1 VRVKTVIPKVEARK
15 IVLQRRREISEGDIR
30 QKTDRIINRL
40 KNLDEFVEAK
50 TVHCYISSRQGEVN
64 TRMLINL
71 MESWGKSIIV
81 PKLNTATKTFW
92 RGTFRGWHDLVLNDE
107 GYFEP
112 NAGLD
117 DNLHDIDLII
127 VPAVAVSIHGH
138 RIGYGGGYY
147 DKLLKNFHA
156 PKFVLAF
163 EFQLFDAI
171 ESTPS
176 DVRVDKIVTELRV
189 INTLNQSRF

>member
-1 VRVKTVIPKVEARK
+1 MRVKTLIPKSEARK
-15 IVLQRRREISEGDIR
+15 IVLERRKEISEGEIAK
-30 QKTDRIINRL
+30 KTEQIIKRL
-40 KNLDEFVEAK
+40 TNLDEFVEAQ

-92 RGTFRGWHDLVLNDE
+92 RGAFRGWHDLVKNDE

-112 NAGLD
+112 NAGID
-117 DNLHDIDLII
+117 DNLNDIDLII
-127 VPAVAVSIHGH
+127 VPAVAASVHGH

-147 DKLLKNFHA
+147 DKLLKNIYA

-176 DVRVDKIVTELRV
+176 DMRVDKIVTELRV
-189 INTLNQSRF
+189 INTLNQSAF